1 MVDCSKLDV
10 TMTQDYIDALDR
22 LVEEGIYLDR
32 GEIIRDALRGL
43 LRKHGIEPFCD
54 EVAEKKEESID

>member
-22 LVEEGIYLDR
+22 LVEEGLYLDR
-32 GEIIRDALRGL
+32 GEIIRDALRNL
-43 LRKHGIEPFCD
+43 LRQHGIEPFCN
-54 EVAEKKEESID
+54 EGAEKPESSG